1 MFGTLVDVDTDGYVF
16 LHSKAVS
23 LLPKLF
29 SVYKDKYLGSKA
41 VKWIVCM
48 YDYKSPYRSL
58 PIEQRRQ
65 IVNNMIL
72 EKEKCSFIKKP
83 KIVDAIKEY
92 KKVIYDA
99 DIEEYR
105 AMVDKS
111 ADAVKVFKEMTVTK
125 ENLSEIN
132 TIQQEM
138 GKAAKSRRDIRNAIL
153 KDIESGDKMSGMDGD
168 DDLSMFEQEEKFKT
182 S

>member
-1 MFGTLVDVDTDGYVF
+1 MFGTLIDVDTDGNIF
-16 LHSKAVS
+16 AHSKAIS
-23 LLPKLF
+23 LLPNMF

-58 PIEQRRQ
+58 PMEQRKQ

-72 EKEKCSFIKKP
+72 EKEKCSFINKP
-83 KIVDAIKEY
+83 KIVEAIKEY
-92 KKVIYDA
+92 KKIIYDA

-105 AMVDKS
+105 AMVNKS
-111 ADAVKVFKEMTVTK
+111 AEAVKIFQEMKVTK

-132 TIQQEM
+132 TIQQDM

-153 KDIESGDKMSGMDGD
+153 TDIESGNKMSGMDGD
-168 DDLSMFEQEEKFKT
+168 DDLSMFEQEEKFKA
-182 S
+182 